1 MFREVHIHLCSFCF
15 LLSPLLLNFYTLSRN
30 DLHSFVRSFR
40 MVTLL
45 NVTMSCAI
53 KICISIL
60 IECLKDVIISSWYSI
75 NTDTIVDKIVFSKL
89 VLSEWNFIPIHRFF
103 TIINKSIKT
112 YTFCRTFARTRFIRA
127 RRYIVAT
134 LIVTITDCDNNK
146 LSIYFF
152 AVNSGFRNST

>member
-1 MFREVHIHLCSFCF
+1 MFRKVYILLCSFCF
-15 LLSPLLLNFYTLSRN
+15 FLSLLLLNFYILSRN

-60 IECLKDVIISSWYSI
+60 IECLKDVIIPSWYSI

-89 VLSEWNFIPIHRFF
+89 VLSEWYFIPIHRFF
-103 TIINKSIKT
+103 TIINKSIKPC
-112 YTFCRTFARTRFIRA
+112 TFCGNFARTRFIRA

-134 LIVTITDCDNNK
+134 LIVTITSF
-146 LSIYFF
+146 LYIFF